1 MKSRFVEFV
10 SPYNVRVGQDDL
22 KWPQPNKLL
31 IKTTV
36 SAISSGTE
44 LLVYRGRWPKNCSV
58 DETISSLSDNFRYP
72 LKYGYSTVGE
82 VLDVGPGLD
91 QSWIGKRVF
100 SFNPHESLFTASPH
114 DTISIPD
121 NVDTLDA
128 CMLPNMETAVNL
140 VMDGHPLI
148 GERVCVFG
156 LGVVGLLTT
165 AVLNATGLESL
176 TTFDTF
182 DVRRDASVRLGAHR
196 SIDPAQIAECSSDNV
211 PNAVGDLLGS
221 ADLTY
226 ELSGNP
232 EALNSAIE
240 VTGFAGRIIVGSWYG
255 SKTAEINLGGS
266 FHRSRLKICSSQVST
281 IAPEFSARWTKTRRM
296 DLAFSFLRKVRPS
309 SLITNRFHISQ
320 AASAYELVDRKPG
333 EAIQVIFTYED

>member
-1 MKSRFVEFV
+1 MKSRYVEFM
-10 SPYNVRVGQDDL
+10 SPYNVRVVQNDPQ
-22 KWPQPNKLL
+22 WPQPDKLL
-31 IKTTV
+31 IKTTI

-58 DETISSLSDNFRYP
+58 DETISSLADNFRYP
-72 LKYGYSTVGE
+72 LKYGYSCVGE
-82 VLDVGPGLD
+82 VLDVAPGVD
-91 QSWIGKRVF
+91 RSWIGKRVF
-100 SFNPHESLFTASPH
+100 SFNPHESLFTAAPQ

-165 AVLNATGLESL
+165 AVLQATGLERL
-176 TTFDTF
+176 ITFDT
-182 DVRRDASVRLGAHR
+182 VEGRRDASVMLGADR
-196 SIDPAQIAECSSDNV
+196 SVDPAQMAECPSD
-211 PNAVGDLLGS
+211 PGPKAIDDFRGS
-221 ADLTY
+221 ADLTF

-232 EALNSAIE
+232 DALNSAIE

-255 SKTAEINLGGS
+255 SKTSEINLGGS
-266 FHRSRLKICSSQVST
+266 FHRSRIKICSSQVST
-281 IAPEFSARWTKTRRM
+281 IAPEFSARWNKSRRM

-309 SLITNRFHISQ
+309 RLITNRFHITQ
-320 AASAYELVDRKPG
+320 AASAYELVDKKPG
-333 EAIQVIFTYED
+333 EVIQAIFTYED